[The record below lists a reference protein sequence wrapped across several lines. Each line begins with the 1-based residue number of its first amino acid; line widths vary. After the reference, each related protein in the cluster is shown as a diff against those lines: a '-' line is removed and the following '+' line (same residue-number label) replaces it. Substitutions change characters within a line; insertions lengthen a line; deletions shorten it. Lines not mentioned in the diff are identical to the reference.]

1 VIAAVTFD
9 FWETLVHDTPE
20 NLERGRLMRLGS
32 TARILAAAG
41 MEQPMAAIEAAYERS
56 GAEMRERFWSVRRD
70 APIGEQVRLFLD
82 CIAAGLADRL
92 SRDVVAA
99 AVEAYASPV
108 LHLPPVL
115 NAGAAE
121 AVRRLAGWGVRL
133 GIVSNTGRTPGMVL
147 RRVLERH
154 GVLAYFSAISY
165 SDEVGVRKPDAK
177 IFELT
182 LGRLG
187 VAAGRALHVGDNP
200 HDDVLGAKGCGMSA
214 AHYAANGASPSP
226 DADVVVADLA
236 ELPRALGVPQA

>member
-1 VIAAVTFD
+1 MIVAVTFD

-20 NLERGRLMRLGS
+20 NLARGRALRLAS

-56 GAEMRERFWSVRRD
+56 GAEMQARFWGVHRD

-82 CIAAGLADRL
+82 CIASGLADRL
-92 SRDVVAA
+92 SPDVVAA

-115 NAGAAE
+115 SAGAAE
-121 AVRRLAGWGVRL
+121 AVRRLAGRGVRL
-133 GIVSNTGRTPGMVL
+133 GIVSNTGRTPGVVL

-154 GVLAYFSAISY
+154 GLLAYFSAISY

-182 LGRLG
+182 LATLG
-187 VAAGRALHVGDNP
+187 VAVGEALHVGDNP

>member
-1 VIAAVTFD
+1 MIAAVTFD

-20 NLERGRLMRLGS
+20 NLERGRLMRLVS

-41 MEQPMAAIEAAYERS
+41 MEQPMAVIEAAYERS
-56 GAEMRERFWSVRRD
+56 GVEMRERFWSVRRD

-82 CIAAGLADRL
+82 CIAAGLAGRL

-99 AVEAYASPV
+99 AVEAYASTV

-121 AVRRLAGWGVRL
+121 AVRRLAGRGVRL
-133 GIVSNTGRTPGMVL
+133 GIVSNTGCTPGVVL
-147 RRVLERH
+147 RRALERH
-154 GVLAYFSAISY
+154 GLLAYFSASSY
-165 SDEVGVRKPDAK
+165 SDEVGVRKPPAK

-182 LGRLG
+182 LATLG
-187 VAAGRALHVGDNP
+187 
-200 HDDVLGAKGCGMSA
+200 
-214 AHYAANGASPSP
+214 
-226 DADVVVADLA
+226 VADLA

>member
-1 VIAAVTFD
+1 M
-9 FWETLVHDTPE
+9 H
-20 NLERGRLMRLGS
+20 
-32 TARILAAAG
+32 
-41 MEQPMAAIEAAYERS
+41 
-56 GAEMRERFWSVRRD
+56 RD

-82 CIAAGLADRL
+82 CIGSGLADRL

-99 AVEAYASPV
+99 VVEAYVSPV

-121 AVRRLAGWGVRL
+121 AVRRLAGRGVRL
-133 GIVSNTGRTPGMVL
+133 GIVSNTGRTPGVVL

-154 GVLAYFSAISY
+154 SLLAYFSAISY

-187 VAAGRALHVGDNP
+187 VAAGRALQ
-200 HDDVLGAKGCGMSA
+200 
-214 AHYAANGASPSP
+214 
-226 DADVVVADLA
+226 VVADLA

>member
-1 VIAAVTFD
+1 MIAAVTFD

-20 NLERGRLMRLGS
+20 NLARGRELRLAA

-41 MEQPMAAIEAAYERS
+41 LEPPMAAIAAAYERS
-56 GAEMRERFWSVRRD
+56 GAEMRERFWSVHRD

-82 CIAAGLADRL
+82 CIAPGLAARL
-92 SRDVVAA
+92 SRDAVAA
-99 AVEAYASPV
+99 VVEAYVSPV

-121 AVRRLAGWGVRL
+121 AVRRLAGRGVRL
-133 GIVSNTGRTPGMVL
+133 GIVSNTGRTPGVVL

-154 GVLAYFSAISY
+154 GLLAYFSAISY

-177 IFELT
+177 IFALT
-182 LGRLG
+182 LATLG
-187 VAAGRALHVGDNP
+187 VTVGEALHVGDNP

>member
-1 VIAAVTFD
+1 MIAAVTFD
-9 FWETLVHDTPE
+9 FWETLVHDTSE
-20 NLERGRLMRLGS
+20 NLVRGRELRLAA
-32 TARILAAAG
+32 TARILAATG
-41 MEQPMAAIEAAYERS
+41 MEPPMAAIEAAYERS
-56 GAEMRERFWSVRRD
+56 GAEMRERFWSVHRD
-70 APIGEQVRLFLD
+70 APSGEQVRLFLD
-82 CIAAGLADRL
+82 CNASGLAARL

-99 AVEAYASPV
+99 AVEAYVSPV

-121 AVRRLAGWGVRL
+121 AVRELAGRGVRL
-133 GIVSNTGRTPGMVL
+133 GIVSNTGRTPGRVL

-154 GVLAYFSAISY
+154 GLLAYFRAISY
-165 SDEVGVRKPDAK
+165 SDEVGVRKPDSG
-177 IFELT
+177 ILELT

-187 VAAGRALHVGDNP
+187 VAAVRALHVGDNP

-214 AHYAANGASPSP
+214 AHYAANGAAPSP